1 VARRFFP
8 LDHRLQLRAD
18 HYSEGAAQ
26 VASEQGLQAQSF
38 ERAAVAYRRA
48 VGGAISDESIRRIC
62 EGFGRA
68 VAELR
73 QAEAQA
79 AMRLPLAGEKGE
91 QERIAQSRPITT
103 QANLSSDGVYL
114 LLRQEGWK
122 EVKLSVISE
131 VTVAEAS
138 QRPAQASRRQGDP
151 LVRLHNHSY
160 QAGLWEADT
169 FASYQYAEGLRRD
182 LAACPTLTSVND
194 GALWIER
201 ITQENFPTA
210 IQIVDWSHA
219 ASRIASVAALCFGD
233 SAAQTQPWVQ
243 AQLDQLW
250 QGHPSAVASAIS
262 RLASTHDFVRQ
273 SKAYFEANLVRM
285 DYATYRSSGFPIGSG
300 TAESG
305 AKNLVQQR
313 MKRPGPGWSRP
324 NAQAMLA
331 ALSELYSARFD
342 QIWRALY

>member
-1 VARRFFP
+1 
-8 LDHRLQLRAD
+8 
-18 HYSEGAAQ
+18 

-38 ERAAVAYRRA
+38 ARAAVAYRRA

-62 EGFGRA
+62 EGFGSA
-68 VAELR
+68 VAALR
-73 QAEAQA
+73 QGEAAA
-79 AMRLPLAGEKGE
+79 AMRLPLAGEKDE
-91 QERIAQSRPITT
+91 PERIVHSQAIMT

-131 VTVAEAS
+131 VTVAAAS
-138 QRPAQASRRQGDP
+138 QRPAQERRRQGDP
-151 LVRLHNHSY
+151 LVRLDNHSY

-169 FASYQYAEGLRRD
+169 FACYQYAEGLRRN

-219 ASRIASVAALCFGD
+219 ASRIASVATLCFGD
-233 SAAQTQPWVQ
+233 ATAQRQPWLQ
-243 AQLDQLW
+243 AQLDLLW
-250 QGHPSAVASAIS
+250 QGHPAAVASAIS
-262 RLASTHDFVRQ
+262 RLDTTHDFVRQ
-273 SKAYFEANLVRM
+273 SKAYFEANLARM
-285 DYATYRSSGFPIGSG
+285 EYATYRRSGFPIGSG

-313 MKRPGPGWSRP
+313 MKRPGPGWART

-331 ALSELYSARFD
+331 ALSELYSGRFD
-342 QIWRALY
+342 HVWRTLY